1 MVFIEDAGSEFDA
14 PLDVVWKL
22 NQAHATDSARIHPNS
37 RNHKMEPLTESTFIM
52 SWEDTVPD
60 GQIMATKVRATV
72 HAPVGVFFEI
82 LEGPL
87 TGSQFFNYYIPKGD
101 KQESQQ

>member
-1 MVFIEDAGSEFDA
+1 MVFIEDAESEFDA

-37 RNHKMEPLTESTFIM
+37 RNPQMEMLKETTFTM
-52 SWEDTVPD
+52 SWEDTAPD
-60 GQIMATKVRATV
+60 GQIVKSKIKGTI
-72 HAPVGVFFEI
+72 HAPLGTFFDI

-87 TGSQFFNYYIPKGD
+87 AGSQFFNYYTSKGN
-101 KQESQQ
+101 KTA